1 MKSVRNQ
8 PLRNSRRHATR
19 SGGSDSLGGGKSPRR
34 LQISLLWTWAKPL
47 APCAREGPNRLRL
60 KSKKRNGMLHFL
72 LMINENWTIIGC
84 GFPISSTG
92 DLDERAKVEF
102 FLRDRPL
109 CSSGSLSHVCFCA
122 CPFTFLQLSASAL
135 LSKLLS
141 RCQAFQVPGGGA
153 TRSSYCLILTVIFAS
168 RSMLIS

>member
-1 MKSVRNQ
+1 VREKD
-8 PLRNSRRHATR
+8 P
-19 SGGSDSLGGGKSPRR
+19 PRA
-34 LQISLLWTWAKPL
+34 LEEQEAKL
-47 APCAREGPNRLRL
+47 
-60 KSKKRNGMLHFL
+60 GMLHFL

-122 CPFTFLQLSASAL
+122 DPFTFLQLSASAL

-141 RCQAFQVPGGGA
+141 RCQAFQVPGEG
-153 TRSSYCLILTVIFAS
+153 LHDPPIV
-168 RSMLIS
+168 